1 MFGRQLHTPLDFISW
16 VQTWISSWTSSGWTC
31 LRVQD
36 SCQCGLGGAADSL
49 AALAAFAARAASLD
63 PKTFLKKGMVEVNSG
78 AAPLCRAAYAVGGRY
93 GAEGSCACGQ

>member
-1 MFGRQLHTPLDFISW
+1 MHTPLDFISW
-16 VQTWISSWTSSGWTC
+16 VQTCISSWTSSGWTC

-36 SCQCGLGGAADSL
+36 SCQCGLGGAAESL

-78 AAPLCRAAYAVGGRY
+78 SAPLCRAAYAVGGRY
-93 GAEGSCACGQ
+93 GAEGSCGCGQ

>member
-1 MFGRQLHTPLDFISW
+1 
-16 VQTWISSWTSSGWTC
+16 
-31 LRVQD
+31 
-36 SCQCGLGGAADSL
+36 L